1 MRIYIPFFAVAVS
14 YSFAISQEMPEL
26 DTVYQADPVTI
37 IATHASER
45 ITPVTFSNL
54 KHSEITQQYSVQ
66 DVPALLSELPS
77 ITFYSE
83 NGNGTGGYSYITLRG
98 FDQQRLSVMVNGVP
112 QNDPEDFSVYWIDFP
127 DLLGST
133 TNIQVQRGAG
143 SAFYGPPA
151 IGGSVNMLA
160 VPFQP
165 KPSVILENSLG
176 FQEYGATNT
185 IVLATRKYSATF
197 NSGLVDNRYMFYG
210 RLGKL
215 STDGYRDKSWDDIN
229 SYFFGA
235 ERLDETMTT
244 RIHFY
249 GGPFTDGL
257 VYNGIPKFYNSDL
270 NLRRSNYNYFELNST
285 QDSIT
290 YAANRRSQETE
301 QFSQPHFELLHEWRL
316 SPTIT
321 FQNTLFYIQG
331 DGYYDYDGS
340 GLDTSSLRL
349 GNAYGFPT
357 STNPSNILVRAF
369 VGNKQWGWLPRL
381 EINHGSGVLTLGAE
395 LRFHRSLHWG
405 KIAYAENLPMNYDPD
420 YRVYEYNGGKNI
432 ISLYGHELYKL
443 DDVLT
448 LMTDLQFVYNRYTLS
463 NEKFLNNSFSVPY
476 FFLNPRIGVNYNVN
490 ESVNTYISLAYTSR
504 EPRLKD
510 LYSAEESIW
519 GSTPQFEAD
528 TTGGIIKYN
537 FKKPIAKPEHLF
549 DFELGGVYRDR
560 QTMASV
566 NIFWMEFQD
575 ELIKSG
581 AVDIFG
587 EPVMGN
593 ADRTRHIGV
602 ELQGQIDLA
611 PGFTISGNTTISY
624 NRLVRYSVVDGSTNG
639 IVYRHNLDGNPIA
652 GSPDFM
658 ANLRLTHSIGEWR
671 ASIDAKH
678 VGSFFTDDTKND
690 LLKNDAY
697 TVVNAMLSYRITLG
711 SGVFLSIRGEVR
723 NLFDALYTMSGEG
736 NEFFPAAE
744 RNYILGV
751 SLQM

>member
-1 MRIYIPFFAVAVS
+1 MLRQIQLACLLLCTIASA
-14 YSFAISQEMPEL
+14 QEKTDR
-26 DTVYQADPVTI
+26 DTVYQADPVTVT
-37 IATHASER
+37 AMHAYER
-45 ITPVTFSNL
+45 ISPVTFSNL
-54 KHSEITQQYSVQ
+54 NQLEIKRQYSAQ
-66 DVPALLSELPS
+66 DVPVLLSELPS

-98 FDQQRLSVMVNGVP
+98 FDQQRLSIMVNGVP

-165 KPSVILENSLG
+165 TPSVTLESTLG
-176 FQEYGATNT
+176 VQEYGATNT
-185 IVLATRKYSATF
+185 LVLSTRKFSATF

-229 SYFFGA
+229 SYFFGV

-249 GGPFTDGL
+249 GGPFSDGL

-270 NLRRSNYNYFELNST
+270 NLRRSNYSYFELNST
-285 QDSIT
+285 QDTLI
-290 YAANRRSQETE
+290 YASSRRPQETE
-301 QFSQPHFELLHEWRL
+301 QFSQPHVELLHEWRL

-321 FQNTLFYIQG
+321 FNNTLFYVQG

-349 GNAYGFPT
+349 GSAYGIPS
-357 STNPSNILVRAF
+357 STDPSNILVRAF
-369 VGNKQWGWLPRL
+369 VGNKQWGWLPRM
-381 EINHGSGVLTLGAE
+381 EINHGTGVLTVGAE

-420 YRVYEYNGGKNI
+420 YRVYEYHGGKNI
-432 ISLYGHELYKL
+432 ISIYGHELYKL
-443 DDVLT
+443 NHAMT
-448 LMTDLQFVYNRYTLS
+448 FMTDLQFVYNRYSLS
-463 NEKFLNNSFSVPY
+463 NEKFLNNNFSVPY
-476 FFLNPRIGVNYNVN
+476 VFLNPRVGMNYNVN
-490 ESVNTYISLAYTSR
+490 ESVNTYISVAYTTR

-510 LYSAEESIW
+510 LYKAEESIW
-519 GSTPQFEAD
+519 GSTPQFAAD
-528 TTGGIIKYN
+528 TTGGIVRYN
-537 FKKPIAKPEHLF
+537 FTKPIAIPEHLL
-549 DFELGGVYRDR
+549 DLELGGVYRDG
-560 QTMASV
+560 QSMASV

-593 ADRTRHIGV
+593 ADRSRHIGV
-602 ELQGQIDLA
+602 EFQGQIDLA
-611 PGFTISGNTTISY
+611 FGFTLSGNTTISY
-624 NRLVRYSVVDGSTNG
+624 NRLIHYSVADSSING

-658 ANLRLTHSIGEWR
+658 GNFRLSYR
-671 ASIDAKH
+671 NSDLNASLVAKY
-678 VGSFFTDDTKND
+678 VGDFYTDNTKNN

-697 TVVNAMLSYRITLG
+697 TVVNAMLSYRVTLG
-711 SGVFLSIRGEVR
+711 SGVFLTVRGEVR

-736 NEFFPAAE
+736 MEFFPAAE
-744 RNYILGV
+744 RNYILGM
-751 SLQM
+751 SLQL